1 MERGAVR
8 RLAARLGLAEP
19 AVVRKAEEYLRLSQV
34 KCTGLMAQMTATSS
48 AVMCLD
54 LAAGFMKQ
62 PIDKSYF
69 VKLSGLNKTTYQ
81 SSMKSLECLL
91 EVNPRLGMRDLAVQ
105 FCCTEAVSTASKILQ
120 RYESSLSEAQQ
131 MDLDFSKPLFITAAL
146 FTACRC
152 LKLKVDKTKMLAT
165 SGVKKA
171 IFDRLCNQLE
181 KISQQL
187 RGLTSPSLA
196 LLVVI
201 QLLPD
206 TIPQHTADKHE
217 ESSSPGLEPAALSIP
232 FCGGGRLKYNTHL
245 PVLVSL
251 LLPTSLL
258 FPFLGFHSDFP
269 TDSTP
274 PSPCLRTLYHE
285 GFWNVLPESK
295 PKATAVSQGLDLPLV
310 HCPIKNP
317 KPYPSLKQLEAAGSF
332 CISSGKSVHL
342 DRPPAP
348 KYKVWK
354 WDRRGINN

>member
-187 RGLTSPSLA
+187 REDVPLA
-196 LLVVI
+196 AE
-201 QLLPD
+201 
-206 TIPQHTADKHE
+206 T
-217 ESSSPGLEPAALSIP
+217 
-232 FCGGGRLKYNTHL
+232 
-245 PVLVSL
+245 
-251 LLPTSLL
+251 
-258 FPFLGFHSDFP
+258 
-269 TDSTP
+269 
-274 PSPCLRTLYHE
+274 
-285 GFWNVLPESK
+285 PESLQTNLEHCEREDGSEDDEDMPCK
-295 PKATAVSQGLDLPLV
+295 RPKTEMKQDYEEWKKKILENAAKAQETSVGLKSLV
-310 HCPIKNP
+310 RVRGPRYSK
-317 KPYPSLKQLEAAGSF
+317 KQ
-332 CISSGKSVHL
+332 
-342 DRPPAP
+342 
-348 KYKVWK
+348 
-354 WDRRGINN
+354 